1 MEPIDVKTSI
11 RTIAKLAGTSVTSVS
26 RVLNNS
32 GYTSADVREK
42 VEAAIKE
49 LNYTPS
55 KGARMLRG
63 EPSRMI
69 GLLLPSIDLP
79 FFGILAHS
87 IEQQLFERGYQTL
100 ICSTAE
106 NREHEERYISML
118 LSQRVDGVIVA
129 SAFGDLSHF
138 RSLASTQIPIVG
150 IDREMSGIS
159 KDAVMAD
166 HIEGGRMMAK
176 HLLDLGHRKI
186 AVIGAPGHS
195 QPIQLRLEGVRQEL
209 AAHGLAPAKEAIG
222 EEHRFAEIHEMA
234 QQLLRDCPGV
244 TGLIGTTDIAA
255 IAAIH
260 AIHHQGHSVPQD
272 YSVIGFDD
280 LPEASHMLPRLTTI
294 AQPIREVGLQ
304 AVERLEKLI
313 DAHRK
318 EKDLPA
324 MGVLRL
330 PVTLVERESTGPA
343 RL

>member
-1 MEPIDVKTSI
+1 MKTSI

-32 GYTSADVREK
+32 GYTSAEVREK

-49 LNYTPS
+49 LNYTPN

-106 NREHEERYISML
+106 NRDHEERYISML

-129 SAFGDLSHF
+129 SAFGNLSHF
-138 RSLASTQIPIVG
+138 HALANTQTPIVG
-150 IDREMSGIS
+150 IDREMSGVT
-159 KDAVMAD
+159 KDTVMAD
-166 HIEGGRMMAK
+166 HTEGGCMMAK
-176 HLLDLGHRKI
+176 HLIDLGHKKI

-195 QPIQLRLEGVRQEL
+195 QPIQLRLEGIRQEL
-209 AAHGLAPAKEAIG
+209 SKHGLAPVREAIG
-222 EEHRFAEIHEMA
+222 EEHSFAEIHQMA
-234 QQLLRDCPGV
+234 EQLLRDCPEI

-260 AIHHQGHSVPQD
+260 AIHHQGRSVPQD

-280 LPEASHMLPRLTTI
+280 LPEASHILPRLTTV

-304 AVERLEKLI
+304 AVERLETLI
-313 DAHRK
+313 NAHQK
-318 EKDLPA
+318 EKPIPA
-324 MGVLRL
+324 LGVMRL
-330 PVTLVERESTGPA
+330 PVSLIKRDSTGPA